1 MELHGLTIKRPLRI
15 VLSGF
20 GLVLASSGVAV
31 GQIAVDIPGTSVRI
45 DKGKGST
52 AISVGA
58 GGKATNTAGSIA
70 ADVQMEG
77 VAVINDDVF
86 IDGEKIPRGKTK
98 HTSKKSGKS
107 YRIEWGKNGNVSVEE
122 N

>member
-1 MELHGLTIKRPLRI
+1 M
-15 VLSGF
+15 
-20 GLVLASSGVAV
+20 
-31 GQIAVDIPGTSVRI
+31 RI